1 MSVDLER
8 YREYL
13 KEPWGRI
20 QYEVT
25 FAQLEHIENKQVLD
39 FGSGL
44 GLTSEFLS
52 RKNDVIAMEPNAEML
67 DVETKAAYRKILG
80 SLEQL
85 EKLEADSFDV
95 VLCHN
100 VLEYIELSQRVRY
113 MKQFQRVLKPEGE
126 LSIIKHNHVGKVIQT
141 VLFENDLTKA
151 LQLLGGENFES
162 VSFRQG
168 ETYPIE
174 ELLGLCHM
182 TLEKYQGIRT
192 FYALQPNA
200 FKTGDRWLEEMTKME
215 LAVCDLKPYKD
226 ISFFQHVWLKNNK

>member
-8 YREYL
+8 YREFL

-25 FAQLEHIENKQVLD
+25 FARLEHIENKQILD

-67 DVETKAAYRKILG
+67 DVETKTAYRKILG

-100 VLEYIELSQRVRY
+100 VLEYIEPSQRVHY

-126 LSIIKHNHVGKVIQT
+126 LSIIKHNHVGKVIQM
-141 VLFENDLTKA
+141 VVFENDLTKA

-168 ETYPIE
+168 EMYTIE
-174 ELLGLCHM
+174 ELLGLSHM

-200 FKTGDRWLEEMTKME
+200 FKTGDRWLEEMTRME